1 MKKIITKDN
10 KFLFLLTI
18 FILFVVHLPLFYKN
32 IISADILLNNYLYKG
47 YSWEISL
54 GRFGLY
60 IVGLIKSYLNIP
72 CIDLVISFVIIS
84 ISSILL
90 IDLFDIKSKL
100 NKTLFIL
107 FICVSPVV
115 SATLLFNYCSIGYL
129 ISFLC
134 GILSVYIFYKVN
146 NKFSKY
152 LIPIILIVVSLSMYQ
167 AYLSLIITFFVIY
180 NIKLLLDNN
189 FKYMEFFKYLICLV
203 IGVILYFIT
212 MKLSLYVFH
221 ISISNYSNADKI
233 GINTLINIP
242 DKIIDSY
249 KFFYNYYFTDSIMK
263 NTYMHNNYLNLLVFI
278 LLVINLFIYFYK
290 SSTDRK
296 NIVIIILLLLLLP
309 IFLNSIIF
317 VINDSKLQLL
327 MSMSYIMVIVL
338 LLSINNFKIKY
349 ISLIILIFLLRNYL
363 IQDQATYLS
372 LEHTFNTYYN
382 VIDIALKNDVDNIN
396 KKYIIIGEVKNNS
409 DINKRNYGFISDDSI
424 FWDEYNLRKIAFEKF
439 TDEYFGIKLEFG
451 SEYLYNKLLKNSS
464 NDLIYNY
471 DNNIVINLN
480 NYKKNS

>member
-233 GINTLINIP
+233 GINTLIIIP

-451 SEYLYNKLLKNSS
+451 SEYLYNKLLKNTS

>member
-451 SEYLYNKLLKNSS
+451 SEYLYNKLLKNTS

>member
-1 MKKIITKDN
+1 M
-10 KFLFLLTI
+10 LL
-18 FILFVVHLPLFYKN
+18 
-32 IISADILLNNYLYKG
+32 
-47 YSWEISL
+47 
-54 GRFGLY
+54 
-60 IVGLIKSYLNIP
+60 
-72 CIDLVISFVIIS
+72 
-84 ISSILL
+84 
-90 IDLFDIKSKL
+90 
-100 NKTLFIL
+100 
-107 FICVSPVV
+107 
-115 SATLLFNYCSIGYL
+115 GYL

-296 NIVIIILLLLLLP
+296 NIVIII
-309 IFLNSIIF
+309 
-317 VINDSKLQLL
+317 
-327 MSMSYIMVIVL
+327 
-338 LLSINNFKIKY
+338 FKIC
-349 ISLIILIFLLRNYL
+349 F
-363 IQDQATYLS
+363 
-372 LEHTFNTYYN
+372 
-382 VIDIALKNDVDNIN
+382 
-396 KKYIIIGEVKNNS
+396 
-409 DINKRNYGFISDDSI
+409 
-424 FWDEYNLRKIAFEKF
+424 
-439 TDEYFGIKLEFG
+439 
-451 SEYLYNKLLKNSS
+451 
-464 NDLIYNY
+464 
-471 DNNIVINLN
+471 
-480 NYKKNS
+480 

>member
-90 IDLFDIKSKL
+90 IDSFDIKSKL

-203 IGVILYFIT
+203 IGVILYFIA

-451 SEYLYNKLLKNSS
+451 SEYLYNKLLKNTS

>member
-424 FWDEYNLRKIAFEKF
+424 FWDEYNLRKIAFEQF

-451 SEYLYNKLLKNSS
+451 SEYLYNKLLKNTS

>member
-278 LLVINLFIYFYK
+278 LLVINLFIYIYK

-451 SEYLYNKLLKNSS
+451 SEYLYNKLLKNTS

>member
-263 NTYMHNNYLNLLVFI
+263 NTYIHNNYLNLLVFI